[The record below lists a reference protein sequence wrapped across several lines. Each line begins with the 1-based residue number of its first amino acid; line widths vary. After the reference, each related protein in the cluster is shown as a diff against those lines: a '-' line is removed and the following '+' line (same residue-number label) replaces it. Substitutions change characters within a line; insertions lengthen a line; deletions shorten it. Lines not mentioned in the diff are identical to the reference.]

1 MINLILA
8 ICSSAMVAI
17 VMRFAQPKAANPTG
31 LLAGNY
37 IVCTLFALGLSMPAL
52 AGSLQGLPLAT
63 GLGLI
68 NGFIYLGGF
77 ALMQWS
83 TRHNGVVLSS
93 IFMKLGILVSMLISV
108 VWFRELPTVLQV
120 AGFVLAV
127 TAIIVINYSIAAFS
141 SLGIL

>member
-1 MINLILA
+1 MKD
-8 ICSSAMVAI
+8 
-17 VMRFAQPKAANPTG
+17 F
-31 LLAGNY
+31 
-37 IVCTLFALGLSMPAL
+37 
-52 AGSLQGLPLAT
+52 
-63 GLGLI
+63 I

-108 VWFRELPTVLQV
+108 VWFQELPTALQV

-127 TAIIVINYSIAAFS
+127 TAIIVINYSKGT
-141 SLGIL
+141 SLSRGSWVLILMLCMSGMGDVMSLIEQAEKQMSHQ